1 MSGKV
6 ESLADIKKRRER
18 VQYKSLVLET
28 WDRFEHAE
36 KRDQSERRA
45 DVERA
50 ARQRL

>member
-1 MSGKV
+1 MSDKV
-6 ESLADIKKRRER
+6 ESLADIKKRREKE
-18 VQYKSLVLET
+18 QHKSLVLDAF
-28 WDRFEHAE
+28 DRFEHAD